1 VGEAPEQDV
10 SKWFA
15 SLGAHCRPENVEK
28 VDEIPVNDT
37 GKISRTM
44 LQSRD
49 MEILQGINWTG

>member
-1 VGEAPEQDV
+1 MRLVLDYGGCA
-10 SKWFA
+10 
-15 SLGAHCRPENVEK
+15 VEK